1 METGDNN
8 GVQGTFT
15 GGIGAVGRGTKC
27 GCPGA
32 STESATTATVRIAS
46 QRIQTKYDGI
56 HIATVKHLTPRRGF
70 LCRPSNTR
78 DVPQRGTGFS
88 DSTPTMRRW

>member
-8 GVQGTFT
+8 GVHGTFT

-32 STESATTATVRIAS
+32 SAESATTATVRIAS
-46 QRIQTKYDGI
+46 HRIQTKYDGI
-56 HIATVKHLTPRRGF
+56 HIANVKHLTPPPR
-70 LCRPSNTR
+70 LP
-78 DVPQRGTGFS
+78 V
-88 DSTPTMRRW
+88 ST